1 MYDINNIPDFDLIAK
16 YLARETDEIED
27 KLIRQWIVDGNSQ
40 EFERI
45 KQIWETSGIPAF
57 NFDTEKALLSVN
69 NRIKKNKTF
78 RSLKWISVAAA
89 AIILLIATPLLIL
102 NNDPNQPKTEYISKV
117 TNENSKK
124 IILDDGSNV
133 TLNSNS
139 KIEYPKDFSNNRTI
153 TLEGEAYFEVEHID
167 NEHKFNVISNNVN
180 ITVVGTKFNV
190 NSDKE
195 NDFLKVSVTEG
206 IVEVKIDK
214 NTPPTKLY
222 AGESLIID
230 LNTHDSKLDTLGT
243 ENNIYWLTQ
252 KIVFKNADLSE
263 LATTLSNIYG
273 VEVIINLS
281 MPEQY
286 RLTTE
291 FENQNL
297 NDILKILEL
306 TLDIKTKKSGNSIY
320 LTDGSN

>member
-16 YLARETDEIED
+16 YLAGETDEIED
-27 KLIRQWIVDGNSQ
+27 KLIRQWIADGNSQ

-45 KQIWETSGIPAF
+45 KQIWEKSGIPAF

-69 NRIKKNKTF
+69 DRIKKNKTF
-78 RSLKWISVAAA
+78 RNLKLISVAAA
-89 AIILLIATPLLIL
+89 AIILLIAIPLLIL
-102 NNDPNQPKTEYISKV
+102 NNDPNQSKTDYISKV
-117 TNENSKK
+117 TNENSEK
-124 IILDDGSNV
+124 IILNDGSNV

-167 NEHKFNVISNNVN
+167 NEHKFTVISNNVN

-195 NDFLKVSVTEG
+195 NNLLEVSVTKG

-281 MPEQY
+281 TTEQY

-297 NDILKILEL
+297 DDILKILEL